1 MLRLPRFVQPALAG
15 ALVTLFALGALA
27 PGAFA
32 QPIPCTDGMA
42 GEYPCA
48 DMDLYA
54 HVPNSDFGSSSAN
67 DIWGWTDPQSG
78 KEYAIVGL
86 RDGAGMVDVTDP
98 ANPLILGKIPAATEP
113 SGWRD
118 MKVYDNHVFIVSEA
132 SGHGMQVYDLT
143 QLRGLSE
150 DPERVIEPS
159 LTYTGTEDHPLGSV
173 HNIVMNEDSGY
184 AYAVGAGECAG
195 GLYTINVQNP
205 MNPVFEGCFDEDGY
219 THDAQCV
226 TDHGA
231 DSDYTGHEICVN
243 SNEDTITVVDMTDK
257 ANPIMLGKGE
267 YPTPAYT
274 HQGWFTEDHRYFLA
288 DDELDEIQ
296 GFVSNTRTIIF
307 DLADLDTPELIGIHD
322 SENTSADHNMYVV
335 GNTLYQANYTSGLRV
350 LDISRVAE
358 GVLVNTAA
366 FDVFPET
373 DAAQFNG
380 AWSVYPFF
388 ESGTI
393 VISSMEGGLFVVRP
407 SSSEMMSLS
416 SFTASESDGAAAVTW
431 SPAGSA
437 SAPFTVQARY
447 EGGAYMTVGQ
457 IGANGPYR
465 LDVPALAPGTHEFR
479 LIQYVG
485 GTIRISD
492 AVSVEVEAPSVYRL
506 SGVFTDAETETV
518 RVALTV
524 AESQNVRLDLMDAAG
539 SLVKTIFND
548 TFEANQTR
556 TFEVAGPGLESGSYT
571 LQVTGERFDETVRL
585 SQ

>member
-1 MLRLPRFVQPALAG
+1 MRRLSRFVQLTLAG
-15 ALVTLFALGALA
+15 ALLTLSA
-27 PGAFA
+27 PRAFG

-42 GEYPCA
+42 GEYPCT
-48 DMDLYA
+48 DLDLYA
-54 HVPNSDFGSSSAN
+54 HVPNADFGSTSAN

-78 KEYAIVGL
+78 KEYAIIGL

-98 ANPLILGKIPAATEP
+98 ANPIILGKIPTSTEP
-113 SGWRD
+113 SVWRD
-118 MKVYDNHVFIVSEA
+118 IKVYDNHVFIVSEA
-132 SGHGMQVYDLT
+132 PSHGMQVYDLT

-150 DPERVIEPS
+150 DPERVIEPD
-159 LTYTGTEDHPLGSV
+159 LTYTGTEDQPLGGV

-184 AYAVGAGECAG
+184 AYAVGTDECAG
-195 GLYTINVQNP
+195 GLYTINVQDPLNP
-205 MNPVFEGCFDEDGY
+205 IFEGCFDEDGY

-226 TDHGA
+226 TYHGP

-257 ANPIMLGKGE
+257 ANPVMLGKGE
-267 YPTPAYT
+267 YPTPGYT
-274 HQGWFTEDHRYFLA
+274 HQGWLTEDHRYFLS

-296 GFVSNTRTIIF
+296 GFVTNTRTMIF
-307 DLADLDTPELIGIHD
+307 DLADLSAPELIGIHN

-350 LDISRVAE
+350 LDISRIAD
-358 GVLVNTAA
+358 GVLTNTAA
-366 FDVFPET
+366 FDVYPET

-380 AWSVYPFF
+380 SWSVYPFF
-388 ESGTI
+388 ASGTI
-393 VISSMEGGLFVVRP
+393 VISGMEGGLFVVRT
-407 SSSEMMSLS
+407 SSSEMMTLASLN
-416 SFTASESDGAAAVTW
+416 AIESDGAATVTW

-437 SAPFTVQARY
+437 SASFTLQARH
-447 EGGAYMTVGQ
+447 EDGGFLTVGQ

-465 LDVPALAPGTHEFR
+465 VDVPALSPGTHEFR

-492 AVSVEVEAPSVYRL
+492 VVSVEVEPPSVYRL
-506 SGVFTDAETETV
+506 SDVFTDAETETV

-524 AESQNVRLDLMDAAG
+524 AESQNVHMDLMDADG
-539 SLVKTIFND
+539 NLVKTIFND
-548 TFEANQTR
+548 TLEANQTR

-571 LQVTGERFDETVRL
+571 LHVTGDSFSESVWL